1 MGLAGEIEK
10 GHRLRRALRHGAH
23 AQRNSRLAWCAI
35 SRSAATL
42 PRSAAAS
49 PAGFRGAWREPDI
62 NVEHHKAPADERPE
76 PTARRKFM
84 GAGLGA
90 GPGVATVVLLAAS
103 TAASAPV
110 RAKSSRVRHC
120 TYAAAP
126 GLEP

>member
-1 MGLAGEIEK
+1 LRSTELAT
-10 GHRLRRALRHGAH
+10 
-23 AQRNSRLAWCAI
+23 RLA
-35 SRSAATL
+35 RYFQVGRHPAALSGRLTC
-42 PRSAAAS
+42 
-49 PAGFRGAWREPDI
+49 GFRGAWREPDI